1 MLRAEGDMRVSR
13 FVPESRH
20 SGAISLAVSFA
31 IHAGLIL
38 WASLALTSQAPA
50 PVSETTPRPKEITF
64 VALEDTLI
72 PAQQETKPLSVKTP
86 VPPETPKPNA
96 PSRPARQTQS
106 VRSAPQKPVENSAP
120 SEGLSIPQV
129 NAMPPAENTLS
140 GPLQDKADY
149 FAKLRAWVEKHKS
162 YPRAARLNHIEG
174 DAMVLFTMNQTGD
187 VLSSHIVKSS
197 GYVTLDEA
205 ALGAV
210 RDASPLPPMPDTLPQ
225 KQLVITVPFGFHLE

>member
-1 MLRAEGDMRVSR
+1 MRVSR
-13 FVPESRH
+13 FIPESRR

-38 WASLALTSQAPA
+38 WASLGLTSQEPAPA
-50 PVSETTPRPKEITF
+50 SETTPRPMEISL
-64 VALEDTLI
+64 VVLEDTLI
-72 PAQQETKPLSVKTP
+72 PAPQETKPLSVKTP
-86 VPPETPKPNA
+86 VPPETPKPKA
-96 PSRPARQTQS
+96 PSRPVPQPQF
-106 VRSAPQKPVENSAP
+106 VQSAPQKPVENSAP
-120 SEGLSIPQV
+120 SEGLSSPQV
-129 NAMPPAENTLS
+129 SAMPAAENTPS
-140 GPLQDKADY
+140 APLQDKADY

-162 YPRAARLNHIEG
+162 YPRAARRDHIEG
-174 DAMVLFTMNQTGD
+174 DALVLFTMNQTGV

-225 KQLVITVPFGFHLE
+225 QQLVITVPFGFHLE